1 VHSPAAKPRPRLLRD
16 PVRSLAASLSPGW
29 AINSVRAAWILG
41 RLRRQSRT
49 DELGL
54 CVDAFGAH
62 VPWLTYPAIDYLAA
76 LDFSDASVFEFG
88 CGASTLWWAG
98 RARSVTAV
106 EMDEAWFRRLEGRVP
121 GNARIVFC
129 PDGGRYP
136 KVISELGRT
145 FDVVVVDG
153 AERHR
158 SAQESLAFVADGGFV
173 ILDNSDWYPNT
184 ARLLRSA
191 GLRQIDFVG
200 FGPIN
205 SYCWATSLFLRPGCE
220 LLARHRDELAP
231 IPGASTIP
239 GGALDDGPG

>member
-1 VHSPAAKPRPRLLRD
+1 LRD
-16 PVRSLAASLSPGW
+16 SVRSFLSTLTPRW
-29 AINSVRAAWILG
+29 AVRSARAAWILA

-54 CVDAFGAH
+54 CVDASGAH
-62 VPWLTYPAIDYLAA
+62 VPWFTYPAIDYLAS
-76 LDFSDASVFEFG
+76 LDFSGASVFEFG
-88 CGASTLWWAG
+88 CGASTLWWAR

-106 EMDEAWFRRLEGRVP
+106 ELDEAWLRRLETRVP
-121 GNARIVFC
+121 GNAQLVFC

-145 FDVVVVDG
+145 FDVVVIDG

-158 SAQESLAFVADGGFV
+158 SAQESLAFVSDGGLV

-191 GLRQIDFVG
+191 GLAQIDFIG
-200 FGPIN
+200 FGPLN
-205 SYCWATSLFLRPGCE
+205 SYCWATSLFVRPGCVW
-220 LLARHRDELAP
+220 LGRHRDELAP
-231 IPGASTIP
+231 IPGASPIP
-239 GGALDDGPG
+239 GGALDDGPT